1 MSFIAKN
8 LQKKPTCRSTDWNL
22 EEMKRLLYIISVF
35 VCTLPSYAQYEVA
48 IDSTLLYENPALGK
62 MLELQSN
69 LSDFVFKQESSIFD
83 RKPSFRILPSVKR
96 TPGYGF
102 SFGLGGAV
110 SFYTD
115 KTDLRLQRSEIPL
128 YVSVAFT
135 KPFSYSIGC
144 EPLFYFAGNA
154 FLLKAEISYR
164 DWLEY
169 YFGVGYSI
177 CHNPTY
183 EKDLYTYESR
193 LIRFKPSFQ
202 FRMGNDNLYGGVVID
217 VWNEQVK
224 NPEQFVCSDPHYL
237 KLVGNVDKPHS
248 ATGTGV
254 GVNVTYDSRD
264 IPNDAYR
271 GLLLSAESMLYTTAF
286 GGNTRYGTLTIDY
299 RQYMQLC
306 GRKQVLAWNVT
317 SNNVFGNDIP
327 FMRYATIGGV
337 NNFRGYYNYQYRDK
351 SMLTAQIEYRYWLQ
365 INSDWG
371 ILLNRFGFA
380 VWAGTGAIGT
390 NPVRYEALLP
400 QAGVGLRFALRDR
413 LNFRFDVAHNPVD
426 NDTMWYISFS
436 EAF

>member
-1 MSFIAKN
+1 M
-8 LQKKPTCRSTDWNL
+8 
-22 EEMKRLLYIISVF
+22 
-35 VCTLPSYAQYEVA
+35 
-48 IDSTLLYENPALGK
+48 
-62 MLELQSN
+62 
-69 LSDFVFKQESSIFD
+69 
-83 RKPSFRILPSVKR
+83 
-96 TPGYGF
+96 
-102 SFGLGGAV
+102 
-110 SFYTD
+110 
-115 KTDLRLQRSEIPL
+115 
-128 YVSVAFT
+128 
-135 KPFSYSIGC
+135 
-144 EPLFYFAGNA
+144 
-154 FLLKAEISYR
+154 
-164 DWLEY
+164 
-169 YFGVGYSI
+169 
-177 CHNPTY
+177 
-183 EKDLYTYESR
+183 
-193 LIRFKPSFQ
+193 
-202 FRMGNDNLYGGVVID
+202 
-217 VWNEQVK
+217 WNEQVK
-224 NPEQFVCSDPHYL
+224 NPEQFVCSDPYYL
-237 KLVGNVDKPHS
+237 KLVGNVDEPHS

-264 IPNDAYR
+264 VPNDAYR
-271 GLLLSAESMLYTTAF
+271 GLLLSAEGMLYTTAF
-286 GGNTRYGTLTIDY
+286 GGNTRYGTLIIDY